1 MEKARFRTDPDFFLK
16 YRTTI
21 ERAVVSAFPMFFRGG
36 KLNATAKDHMT
47 KDMRAKLGNDE
58 ELICRIVPDFSP
70 GCRRLTPGEDYLETF
85 SKPHVHAVFDGITR
99 FTPEGILTADNTNH
113 QFDIIACAT
122 GFDVQYSPRLR
133 ITGLDGRILEKNVAS
148 MSMRALLFPTSQ
160 ITSCS
165 MAQEAIGVKAA
176 SCRHTKLK

>member
-1 MEKARFRTDPDFFLK
+1 MEKARFKSDPDFFLK

-36 KLNATAKDHMT
+36 KLSATAKDHMT
-47 KDMRAKLGNDE
+47 KDMKAKLGNDE
-58 ELICRIVPDFSP
+58 ELVSRIVPDFSP

-113 QFDIIACAT
+113 QFDIVACAT
-122 GFDVQYSPRLR
+122 GFDVQYSPRLH
-133 ITGLDGRILEKNVAS
+133 ITGLEGRIMGEERSLNVYAS
-148 MSMRALLFPTSQ
+148 IAVPNFPNYFLLNGPRGNWGQGCVSLL
-160 ITSCS
+160 
-165 MAQEAIGVKAA
+165 
-176 SCRHTKLK
+176 RNL